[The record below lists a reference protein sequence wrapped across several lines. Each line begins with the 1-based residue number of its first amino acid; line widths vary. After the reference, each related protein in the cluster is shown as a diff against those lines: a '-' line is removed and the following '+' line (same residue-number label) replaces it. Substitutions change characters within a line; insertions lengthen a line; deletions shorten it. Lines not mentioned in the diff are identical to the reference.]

1 MDGLSP
7 EYLQTLLSPQ
17 MQAQL
22 TQYLLMVAI
31 IWLTMGRKV
40 DRRFKEYQEQ
50 TTAVVS
56 AGLDMF
62 KNHLT
67 TIEKK
72 LDEGIREMSRMR
84 DTVSLDL
91 QANNKR
97 LGNIENDIKDVKD
110 RVLKLENHKH

>member
-7 EYLQTLLSPQ
+7 EYLQTLLSPH

-110 RVLKLENHKH
+110 RVSKLENTKH